1 MSQGQRRLAAI
12 MFTDMV
18 GFTALGQK
26 NESLSLALVDEQR
39 NLIRPILGR
48 HGGKEIK
55 TIGDG
60 FMVEFASA
68 LDAAR
73 CAYDIQ
79 RAVREFNFSIP
90 DDRRIQLRIGVHLGD
105 VIESGGDIS
114 GDAVNLASRMV
125 PLADGGGVCL
135 SRQVFDNIQN
145 KIQLQLVSL
154 GPKNLK
160 NVSAPVEM
168 FKMVMPWETERND
181 RPVQLDPRR
190 IAVLPFVSMSPDP
203 NDEYFADGLTE
214 ELISK
219 LSQVG
224 GLKVIART
232 SVMNYKKKEKNA
244 SVIGS
249 ELGAGTLVEGSV
261 RKAGERI
268 RVSVQVID
276 SATQVHRWSTNY
288 DRNLDDIFTVQTDI
302 ASKVTESLPGSLPRG
317 ISSSTEGDT
326 QSVAAYTAYMQ
337 AMRLVKE
344 SETLPGIRNALELF
358 KKSVEVDPSF
368 ARGWVGVA
376 SCYPRLHRF
385 SVMSHREWRGLA
397 DEALQKAFDISP
409 DLPEAHALR
418 GQFAWFDDDFVTA
431 EAEDRR
437 AIDLNPN
444 LAESYESLAFLR
456 ASMGDGLETIK
467 LLEKARELD
476 PLSPMVCFLGEMY
489 YYKGEKD
496 LALDIWRKAEGFHQ
510 IDVCEHL
517 FEYELAEGRPQKAA
531 EYLEKLEKLSP
542 GQVGV
547 LGDRGVLAALSGDKA
562 KALKIIDQLKTSFEM
577 TSTMPDHVAYIYY
590 ALDDL
595 DGAFEWLGKAVE
607 NHSLIPH
614 NIRFS
619 PLFASLRKDARFK
632 QLLVKNGLNPE
643 NKPWV
648 TKAEPP
654 T

>member
-1 MSQGQRRLAAI
+1 MRLMHSKTDLSLATDEPVLQGLSQGQRRLAAI

-39 NLIRPILGR
+39 KLIRPIFGR

-79 RAVREFNFSIP
+79 RAVREFNFSVS
-90 DDRRIQLRIGVHLGD
+90 DDRRIQLRVGVHLGD
-105 VIESGGDIS
+105 VIESSGDIS
-114 GDAVNLASRMV
+114 GDAVNLASRIV
-125 PLADGGGVCL
+125 TLADGGGVCL
-135 SRQVFDNIQN
+135 SRQVFDSIQN

-160 NVSAPVEM
+160 NVNAPVEI
-168 FKMVMPWETERND
+168 FKMVMPWEIESTD
-181 RPVQLDPRR
+181 RPMQLDPRR
-190 IAVLPFVSMSPDP
+190 IAVLPFISLSPDS

-219 LSQVG
+219 LSQAG

-268 RVSVQVID
+268 RVTVQVID

-288 DRNLDDIFTVQTDI
+288 DRNLDDIFAVQTDI

-317 ISSSTEGDT
+317 IAPATEGDT
-326 QSVAAYTAYMQ
+326 QNVTAYTAYMQ
-337 AMRLVKE
+337 ARQLMKE
-344 SETLPGIRNALELF
+344 SETVPGVKKALELF
-358 KKSVEVDPSF
+358 KQSVENDPTF

-376 SCYPRLHRF
+376 SCYPRLHMLSAMGHKESRD
-385 SVMSHREWRGLA
+385 LA

-418 GQFAWFDDDFVTA
+418 GLFAWFDDDFVTA

-444 LAESYESLAFLR
+444 LAESYESLAFLT
-456 ASMGDGLETIK
+456 ASMGDGPETIK
-467 LLEKARELD
+467 LPRKGKGARPAVTHGL
-476 PLSPMVCFLGEMY
+476 LLG
-489 YYKGEKD
+489 
-496 LALDIWRKAEGFHQ
+496 R
-510 IDVCEHL
+510 DV
-517 FEYELAEGRPQKAA
+517 
-531 EYLEKLEKLSP
+531 
-542 GQVGV
+542 
-547 LGDRGVLAALSGDKA
+547 
-562 KALKIIDQLKTSFEM
+562 
-577 TSTMPDHVAYIYY
+577 
-590 ALDDL
+590 
-595 DGAFEWLGKAVE
+595 
-607 NHSLIPH
+607 
-614 NIRFS
+614 
-619 PLFASLRKDARFK
+619 
-632 QLLVKNGLNPE
+632 LL
-643 NKPWV
+643 
-648 TKAEPP
+648 
-654 T
+654 

>member
-1 MSQGQRRLAAI
+1 LRLMHSKTDLSLATDEPVLQGLSQGQRRLAAI

-39 NLIRPILGR
+39 KLIRPILGR
-48 HGGKEIK
+48 HGGGKEIK

-79 RAVREFNFSIP
+79 RAVREFNFSVS
-90 DDRRIQLRIGVHLGD
+90 DDRRIQLRVGVHLGD
-105 VIESGGDIS
+105 VIESSGDIS
-114 GDAVNLASRMV
+114 GDAVNLASRIV
-125 PLADGGGVCL
+125 TLADGGGVCL
-135 SRQVFDNIQN
+135 SRQVFDSIQN

-160 NVSAPVEM
+160 NVNAPVEI
-168 FKMVMPWETERND
+168 FKMVMPWEIESTD
-181 RPVQLDPRR
+181 RPMQLDPRR
-190 IAVLPFVSMSPDP
+190 IAVLPFISLSPDS

-268 RVSVQVID
+268 RVTVQVID

-288 DRNLDDIFTVQTDI
+288 DRNLDDIFAVQTDI

-317 ISSSTEGDT
+317 IAPATEGDT
-326 QSVAAYTAYMQ
+326 QNVTAYTAYMQ
-337 AMRLVKE
+337 ARQLMKE
-344 SETLPGIRNALELF
+344 SETVPGVKKALELF
-358 KKSVEVDPSF
+358 KQSVETDPTF

-376 SCYPRLHRF
+376 SCYPRLHMLSAMGHKESRD
-385 SVMSHREWRGLA
+385 LA

-418 GQFAWFDDDFVTA
+418 GLFAWFDDDFVTA

-444 LAESYESLAFLR
+444 LAESYESLAFLT
-456 ASMGDGLETIK
+456 ASMGDGPETIK
-467 LLEKARELD
+467 LPRKGKGARPAVTHGL
-476 PLSPMVCFLGEMY
+476 LLGRDVLLQW
-489 YYKGEKD
+489 K
-496 LALDIWRKAEGFHQ
+496 EG
-510 IDVCEHL
+510 
-517 FEYELAEGRPQKAA
+517 
-531 EYLEKLEKLSP
+531 
-542 GQVGV
+542 
-547 LGDRGVLAALSGDKA
+547 
-562 KALKIIDQLKTSFEM
+562 
-577 TSTMPDHVAYIYY
+577 
-590 ALDDL
+590 
-595 DGAFEWLGKAVE
+595 
-607 NHSLIPH
+607 
-614 NIRFS
+614 
-619 PLFASLRKDARFK
+619 
-632 QLLVKNGLNPE
+632 
-643 NKPWV
+643 
-648 TKAEPP
+648 
-654 T
+654 